1 MPHESFKKLVQGVQQ
16 FQRDVYPPM
25 AETFRTLVKGQ
36 APSTLFVTCADSR
49 VNPHLMT
56 STKPGD
62 IFVARSIGNLI
73 PPHGSGDRG
82 TAALVEYAVQ
92 VLQVE
97 HVVVCGH
104 SQCGAVRSLL
114 DPNDDATVP
123 RVTEWLQYAET
134 ARAMTQAMAE
144 KAPEN
149 EKLKVATQHN
159 VAAQLAN
166 ARTYPAIA
174 TAVAL
179 GKLQLHGWYYDIG
192 SGGVDS
198 LDPVRN
204 TFHPLSADA

>member
-1 MPHESFKKLVQGVQQ
+1 MADSFRKLEQGQ
-16 FQRDVYPPM
+16 
-25 AETFRTLVKGQ
+25 T
-36 APSTLFVTCADSR
+36 PSTLFVTCADSR
-49 VNPHLMT
+49 VNPQLLT
-56 STKPGD
+56 STDPGE

-82 TAALVEYAVQ
+82 TAALIEYAVQ

-104 SQCGAVRSLL
+104 SQCGAVKSLL
-114 DPNDDATVP
+114 DPDDDATVP
-123 RVTEWLQYAET
+123 RVTEWLHYAET
-134 ARAMTQAMAE
+134 ARATTQALAE
-144 KAPEN
+144 KAPAN

-174 TAVAL
+174 ASVAL